1 MVRTERLE
9 LSHLAAPEPK
19 SGVSTNFTTSAV
31 FQTKTPG
38 SAWRFGIWGGR
49 WGSNPRPQEP
59 QSCALPTELR
69 PPYCIAY
76 ARDQMNGAPGRI
88 RTCDHPLRRRM
99 LYPTELRA
107 LLSAFFR
114 SADFKLR
121 LMKKLFKSRLTQQQ
135 AVLDKRGACYRD
147 RPKPSTP
154 NHKKFQLDKGVTA
167 EIRLS
172 AFAALPRRARMP
184 LLFKSFPMVNQAS

>member
-1 MVRTERLE
+1 MCSALPQKRESPGIRGFQLVTWCGRRDSN
-9 LSHLAAPEPK
+9 SHTLRRQNLNLVCLPISPRPQ
-19 SGVSTNFTTSAV
+19 TL
-31 FQTKTPG
+31 QTKTPG

-69 PPYCIAY
+69 PPYCIAC

-107 LLSAFFR
+107 LLAAFHSER
-114 SADFKLR
+114 R
-121 LMKKLFKSRLTQQQ
+121 LQ
-135 AVLDKRGACYRD
+135 APAIEQPLQ
-147 RPKPSTP
+147 KPSYP
-154 NHKKFQLDKGVTA
+154 
-167 EIRLS
+167 
-172 AFAALPRRARMP
+172 AAGCAR
-184 LLFKSFPMVNQAS
+184 QAGRML